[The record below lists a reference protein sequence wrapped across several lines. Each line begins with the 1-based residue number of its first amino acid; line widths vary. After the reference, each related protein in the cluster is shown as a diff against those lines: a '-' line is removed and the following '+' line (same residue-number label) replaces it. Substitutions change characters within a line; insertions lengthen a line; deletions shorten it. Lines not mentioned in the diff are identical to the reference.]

1 MTRALWQ
8 TALLLALPLLV
19 GCTSGPLGWYYAPA
33 IEQIRTDLP
42 IGSSLG
48 KVESY
53 LDQHDLQYSYFSRSR
68 EITAIVHNV
77 RRDALVQPD
86 QFLVFR
92 FDAERRLADIEANP
106 VYTKP

>member
-1 MTRALWQ
+1 MIF
-8 TALLLALPLLV
+8 PLLV

-42 IGSSLG
+42 IGSSLA

-53 LDQHDLQYSYFSRSR
+53 LDQNDIQYSYFGRSR
-68 EITAIVHNV
+68 EITAVVRNV

-92 FDAERRLADIEANP
+92 FDGYRRLTDIEANP
-106 VYTKP
+106 AYTRP